1 MNDNMNDNKF
11 NEYINKINCE
21 YNVKDKLKDLPKES
35 YDGNVEYK
43 LKLTDNYEEKKYQK
57 LATQMKYRLN
67 EGKGKAIYIIGVC
80 DNGNAL
86 GINYKDLII
95 TLEKILIIVKIINA
109 EIKKI
114 TKYDGKN
121 GIIITMRLTLK
132 V

>member
-1 MNDNMNDNKF
+1 MNDNKF